1 MMQSMEKPPIEN
13 PQPERASRLRPEK
26 RRAILDGAA
35 RVFMRDGFGLAG
47 IDDIVAEAG
56 VSKRTLYAHF
66 ASKEALFG
74 AIVEEWC
81 DSLLTPL
88 REAGIRHRDT
98 RETLIDLGRMFLDI
112 ILSAEGIQLYRV
124 VIAEAPRF
132 PDLGRV
138 FYESGHLPAADLLSS
153 YLNARIEAGEF
164 RPFDSRRAAE
174 GFFQLIAGYAHE
186 RMLLCIETEV
196 DPEDIETYLTVAADI
211 FLRGIKRPDAT

>member
-1 MMQSMEKPPIEN
+1 MEK
-13 PQPERASRLRPEK
+13 PQPERTSRLRPEK

-35 RVFMRDGFGLAG
+35 HVFMRDGFGLAG

-66 ASKEALFG
+66 PSKEALFG

-81 DSLLTPL
+81 ASLLTPL

-98 RETLIDLGRMFLDI
+98 RETLVDLGRMFLDV
-112 ILSAEGIQLYRV
+112 ILSPEGVQLYRV

-138 FYESGHLPAADLLSS
+138 FYESGHQPAAQLLSS
-153 YLNARIEAGEF
+153 YLRTRIEAGEF
-164 RPFDSRRAAE
+164 REFDCRRAAE
-174 GFFQLIAGYAHE
+174 GFFQLIAGYSHE
-186 RMLLCIETEV
+186 RMLLNIDTQI
-196 DPEDIETYLTVAADI
+196 DPEDIETYLSVAAEI
-211 FLRGIKRPDAT
+211 FLRGIARPDTV